1 MQNQIKKHRIPF
13 RWLKGSTIAVL
24 ICSGY
29 WHSQAED
36 AKPTPAAPPAAP
48 AVAPAVAPP
57 TAAAATAVPAPAPVP
72 APVPAVAPP
81 VAPAPVPAA
90 PVPAAPPAAA
100 PATEAKDVSL
110 TADQALQRLI
120 AGNARYVAGSPT
132 HPDQTP
138 QRRAELAKGQSP
150 FAIVLTCSDSRVAPE
165 LFLDQGLGDLFVIRN
180 AGNILDDHV
189 IGSMEY
195 AVEHLHVP
203 LVLVVGHEKCG
214 AVSAAVAG
222 GEAPGHIRSVVEAL
236 EPAVEL
242 VKNLPGDKV
251 DNAVR
256 ANAQRG
262 AEILTHVGPFL
273 KEAISHAKLVV
284 VAARYELATGRLEIL
299 KESAPNLSKH

>member
-1 MQNQIKKHRIPF
+1 MQNQIKRNRISF
-13 RWLKGSTIAVL
+13 RWLKVSTIAVL
-24 ICSGY
+24 VCSGY
-29 WHSQAED
+29 WPIQAED

-57 TAAAATAVPAPAPVP
+57 TAPAAAAVPAPVP

-81 VAPAPVPAA
+81 AAPAPVPAA
-90 PVPAAPPAAA
+90 PVPAAPVS
-100 PATEAKDVSL
+100 EAKEVSL

-242 VKNLPGDKV
+242 VKNMPGDKV

-273 KEAISHAKLVV
+273 KEAVSHAKLVV

>member
-1 MQNQIKKHRIPF
+1 MNTTNIIMSNRI
-13 RWLKGSTIAVL
+13 RGARIGLHWVRVSAVVVL
-24 ICSGY
+24 ICGSS
-29 WHSQAED
+29 WHSQADD
-36 AKPTPAAPPAAP
+36 AK
-48 AVAPAVAPP
+48 
-57 TAAAATAVPAPAPVP
+57 TALA
-72 APVPAVAPP
+72 
-81 VAPAPVPAA
+81 AA
-90 PVPAAPPAAA
+90 PVTA
-100 PATEAKDVSL
+100 PASAAKESRL

-120 AGNARYVAGSPT
+120 EGNGRYVAGAPT

-189 IGSMEY
+189 IGSIEY

-236 EPAVEL
+236 EPAVEQA
-242 VKNLPGDKV
+242 KNLPGDKV

-256 ANAQRG
+256 ANAQRA
-262 AEILTHVGPFL
+262 AEILTRVEPIL
-273 KEAISHAKLVV
+273 KEAVSSGKLLVV
-284 VAARYELATGRLEIL
+284 PARYELATGRLEIL
-299 KESAPNLSKH
+299 KEATQTAPKH